1 MKSLNKEYSQCKSRV
16 SKFNEKFTS
25 RSEYMNQI
33 KAEFSQSGMQPLP
46 LLYIHMSLIGL
57 LPPATL
63 HPPPYLIYPYD

>member
-46 LLYIHMSLIGL
+46 PLYTHMSLIGL